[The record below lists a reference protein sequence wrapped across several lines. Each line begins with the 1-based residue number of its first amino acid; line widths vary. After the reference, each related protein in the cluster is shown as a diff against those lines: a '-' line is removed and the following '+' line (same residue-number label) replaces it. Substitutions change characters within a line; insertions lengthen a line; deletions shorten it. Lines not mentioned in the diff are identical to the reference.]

1 MKLRRV
7 SRSLVFT
14 AFFIFSMGVI
24 LTSARLLT
32 LALLPLLVLALP
44 EYPFKVSR
52 MSHVLEGGKRVGER
66 MKVRVEIELVGFG
79 LVKVMHILPK
89 TFELVDGTNAKAKFI
104 AGRGVIRLDYTCVPL
119 KRGSYS
125 LGKILLEVEN
135 LLATRRVRR
144 EIGFE
149 AEVEVRSRIYRIRRV
164 EQRRGVAK
172 KPVPEMDV
180 SRIGTPGTDF
190 REIRKYFP
198 GDPLKFINWKA
209 TAKLGELMVNEFERE
224 GRKAVWI
231 FLDANSYMAHG
242 TLKKNCFETAIEV
255 ASSLSYYFAVRGHR
269 VGMYVVGH
277 GILLYPES
285 GRKQFNKIFSTLMRL
300 DVSDRHESFDSA
312 VDRARKYL
320 EDVKPASIF
329 ITRAGYSSPVKA
341 VLRAMGRKGLPV
353 TVVSVRGEL
362 GDDLA
367 SSVVRAMER
376 RSLRRLR
383 ALGTDV
389 IEVDAGMPVERMVV
403 GVRR

>member
-7 SRSLVFT
+7 SRSLAFT
-14 AFFIFSMGVI
+14 AFFLFSAGVV
-24 LTSARLLT
+24 LTSAKLLA
-32 LALLPLLVLALP
+32 LSLLPLLVLALP
-44 EYPFKVSR
+44 EIPFKVRTTSY
-52 MSHVLEGGKRVGER
+52 VLEGGRRVGER
-66 MKVRVEIELVGFG
+66 MRVRVEVEVVGFG
-79 LVKVMHILPK
+79 LVKVMHVLPN
-89 TFELVDGTNAKAKFI
+89 TFELVDGTNARAKFI
-104 AGRGVIRLDYTCVPL
+104 AGRGIIRLDYTCVPL
-119 KRGSYS
+119 KRGSYD
-125 LGKILLEVEN
+125 LGKMLLETEN
-135 LLATRRVRR
+135 LLATRRVRK
-144 EIGFE
+144 EISFE
-149 AEVEVRSRIYRIRRV
+149 AEVEVKSRIYRIRRV

-172 KPVPEMDV
+172 KPIPEMDV

-190 REIRKYFP
+190 REIRKYLP
-198 GDPLKFINWKA
+198 EDPLKFINWKA

-255 ASSLSYYFAVRGHR
+255 ASSLSYYFTVRGHR

-285 GRKQFNKIFSTLMRL
+285 GRKQFNKIFATLMRL

-353 TVVSVRGEL
+353 TVVSVKGAFD
-362 GDDLA
+362 DDLA
-367 SSVVRAMER
+367 SSVVGAMER

-383 ALGTDV
+383 AIGADI
-389 IEVDAGMPVERMVV
+389 IEVDAGMPVEKMVV
-403 GVRR
+403 RVRK